1 MVTALQAW
9 PAFLVALLVFGFA
22 PGAVLRLI
30 VRAFHRDDPRRRE
43 LLAELHAVP
52 RLDRPFW
59 VFEQIEVALSEGL
72 WDRIVWAATGRLIH
86 RWHLESGT
94 RRHLAYPDTFEIPN
108 EDERL
113 AIEPGAVVRLMFEM
127 KDGWG
132 ERMWV
137 NVSSVNKR
145 HLVGTLSN
153 QPLGIPRLTYGDEIK
168 FKRDHVID
176 IHWPFPRV

>member
-1 MVTALQAW
+1 
-9 PAFLVALLVFGFA
+9 
-22 PGAVLRLI
+22 
-30 VRAFHRDDPRRRE
+30 
-43 LLAELHAVP
+43 
-52 RLDRPFW
+52 
-59 VFEQIEVALSEGL
+59 
-72 WDRIVWAATGRLIH
+72 
-86 RWHLESGT
+86 
-94 RRHLAYPDTFEIPN
+94 
-108 EDERL
+108 
-113 AIEPGAVVRLMFEM
+113 M